1 MAYNVF
7 IEFIFLGSS
16 QTMVNDDNNKTDSI
30 VPESDDR
37 IGRGGVYIN
46 RPVSRDLSSSNQD
59 NLTPEDGISWHKI
72 SNPFLII
79 TVVGLIYLVFVQD
92 AELSKLQERFDVLE
106 TNIIT
111 TDINSNLKEQD
122 LKLDK
127 HWSEIKKLWG
137 IAYDRNSK
145 SIKKIKTTLEYQ
157 KQDLA
162 SISKKM
168 EKSNKSMNSLV
179 NSSLATKL
187 EVNDLVAKYGS
198 KPSKDVEI
206 RILENEKAIEA
217 IDAHR
222 LVINRDIQQL
232 KSQLNI
238 KPD

>member
-1 MAYNVF
+1 M
-7 IEFIFLGSS
+7 
-16 QTMVNDDNNKTDSI
+16 
-30 VPESDDR
+30 
-37 IGRGGVYIN
+37 
-46 RPVSRDLSSSNQD
+46 
-59 NLTPEDGISWHKI
+59 
-72 SNPFLII
+72 
-79 TVVGLIYLVFVQD
+79 
-92 AELSKLQERFDVLE
+92 LE
-106 TNIIT
+106 TNVIT

>member
-1 MAYNVF
+1 
-7 IEFIFLGSS
+7 
-16 QTMVNDDNNKTDSI
+16 
-30 VPESDDR
+30 
-37 IGRGGVYIN
+37 
-46 RPVSRDLSSSNQD
+46 
-59 NLTPEDGISWHKI
+59 
-72 SNPFLII
+72 
-79 TVVGLIYLVFVQD
+79 
-92 AELSKLQERFDVLE
+92 
-106 TNIIT
+106 
-111 TDINSNLKEQD
+111 
-122 LKLDK
+122 
-127 HWSEIKKLWG
+127 
-137 IAYDRNSK
+137 
-145 SIKKIKTTLEYQ
+145 
-157 KQDLA
+157 
-162 SISKKM
+162 M

>member
-1 MAYNVF
+1 
-7 IEFIFLGSS
+7 
-16 QTMVNDDNNKTDSI
+16 MVNDDSNKTDSI

-46 RPVSRDLSSSNQD
+46 RPVSRDLSSSNQE

-106 TNIIT
+106 TNVIT

>member
-1 MAYNVF
+1 MAYNVS

-16 QTMVNDDNNKTDSI
+16 QTMVNDDSNKTDSI

-106 TNIIT
+106 TNVIT

>member
-16 QTMVNDDNNKTDSI
+16 QTMVNDDSNKTDSI

-106 TNIIT
+106 TNVIT

>member
-1 MAYNVF
+1 
-7 IEFIFLGSS
+7 
-16 QTMVNDDNNKTDSI
+16 MVNDDNNKTDSI

-46 RPVSRDLSSSNQD
+46 RPISRDLSSSNQD

-106 TNIIT
+106 TNVIT

>member
-1 MAYNVF
+1 
-7 IEFIFLGSS
+7 
-16 QTMVNDDNNKTDSI
+16 MVNDDNNKTDSI

-59 NLTPEDGISWHKI
+59 NLTPEDGVSWHKI

-106 TNIIT
+106 TNVIT